1 MPVQTFP
8 DLDPTARRV
17 ADLLMSVPDA
27 ALTDPTPCP
36 EYTLGDLIDHI
47 GGCALAFA
55 DAARK
60 VGGEAASPGDA
71 SRLEEGW
78 RTRIASDLRAMADAW
93 NDPQA
98 WSGMTKVGGVE
109 MPAEMIGRVG
119 LDELVVHGWDVAQ
132 ALHQTLRVRHGVA
145 GGVPGLPRA
154 DGRAGD
160 GRAAR
165 DGVRAR
171 GRGGRRQHA
180 AGPRDRAFREAAR
193 PVRHSLHEH

>member
-8 DLDPTARRV
+8 DLAPAARRM
-17 ADLLMSVPDA
+17 ADLVLAVPDA

-36 EYTLGDLIDHI
+36 DYTLGDLIEHV
-47 GGCALAFA
+47 GGCAVAFA

-78 RTRIASDLRAMADAW
+78 RTRIASDLRGMADAW

-98 WSGMTKVGGVE
+98 WDGMTKVGGVE

-132 ALHQTLRVRHGVA
+132 AMRQPYDMDPASLEACLGFLEPMAAPEMAEQRGTVFGPV
-145 GGVPGLPRA
+145 VEVA
-154 DGRAGD
+154 DGSALLDRVIGLS
-160 GRAAR
+160 GR
-165 DGVRAR
+165 
-171 GRGGRRQHA
+171 Q
-180 AGPRDRAFREAAR
+180 PTW
-193 PVRHSLHEH
+193 